1 MNCLQRKI
9 VSLILRNGSCSRKE
23 LSSLCSVTL
32 AAITQNTKPLIK
44 ENILDLIPS
53 LEDKVGRKEDII
65 VLKEDAFFLCGIRK
79 EDSGYLYEEISAH
92 KKIRRSM
99 FFSSFMELD
108 EYISLLSL
116 SNCLGITIVISKSTR
131 DENEDRLIAYLKSK
145 VENVFVLNE
154 TSALG
159 YAYKNEILDEE
170 NMMVIDASDDIE
182 ASVFLNRKLFSSYP
196 NIEIG
201 NIINYQG
208 IKLKDIVSKEQLFFN
223 YSEIISSKEKMNN
236 FVNVF
241 SLIIHNAIIF
251 FRLNRIILFGKIFEI
266 DKVFDLI
273 KEKIDELEKENSK
286 SKLFYRVNKDS
297 FIIKH
302 KAVISALYLSLNK

>member
-1 MNCLQRKI
+1 M
-9 VSLILRNGSCSRKE
+9 
-23 LSSLCSVTL
+23 
-32 AAITQNTKPLIK
+32 
-44 ENILDLIPS
+44 
-53 LEDKVGRKEDII
+53 
-65 VLKEDAFFLCGIRK
+65 
-79 EDSGYLYEEISAH
+79 
-92 KKIRRSM
+92 
-99 FFSSFMELD
+99 
-108 EYISLLSL
+108 
-116 SNCLGITIVISKSTR
+116 
-131 DENEDRLIAYLKSK
+131 
-145 VENVFVLNE
+145 NE

-251 FRLNRIILFGKIFEI
+251 FRLNKIILFGKIFEI

-273 KEKIDELEKENSK
+273 KEKIDELEKENSQ
-286 SKLFYRVNKDS
+286 SKLFYMVSKDS